1 MVKTLQ
7 LRQPMDQGSVL
18 YDHIIAMGGSHNGKI
33 WSFFF
38 FDRYSAAYSHRD
50 RLVDKKGCDTTREMT
65 TAVSQGGP

>member
-33 WSFFF
+33 WFFF
-38 FDRYSAAYSHRD
+38 SLIAT
-50 RLVDKKGCDTTREMT
+50 LLPTLTVIG
-65 TAVSQGGP
+65 